1 MTTTD
6 LKSPWTA
13 VVAVRDR
20 NHESRRLWAGK
31 AGDVT
36 DKKSPVVFLLF
47 VDSFGWE
54 ARELRLLMG
63 SYINLRVIYGLSS
76 ESAVNRK
83 LTSVN
88 KT

>member
-1 MTTTD
+1 MSLMTTTD

-36 DKKSPVVFLLF
+36 DKKKPAIEKVVFSLF

-54 ARELRLLMG
+54 ARELWLLMG
-63 SYINLRVIYGLSS
+63 
-76 ESAVNRK
+76 
-83 LTSVN
+83 
-88 KT
+88 